1 MINQLIEGF
10 WLYSN
15 VFQIIILS
23 CISESF
29 HMIGSILDAIDMK
42 FLMVFVWPSI
52 SSTYYVGTYSA
63 WQASTDT
70 LLL

>member
-1 MINQLIEGF
+1 
-10 WLYSN
+10 
-15 VFQIIILS
+15 
-23 CISESF
+23 
-29 HMIGSILDAIDMK
+29 MIGSILDAIDMK